1 MTFDQLKLFKDIAQ
15 HRSVSRAADA
25 SEISQSA
32 ASQSL
37 QDLERSLSVKLMDR
51 STRPIRLTPAG
62 RLFYE
67 FCREV
72 LRRREEFDAEL
83 DRLKGRIEGTV
94 RVASIYSVGL
104 SEMSRL
110 EEEFARRLP
119 AAELSVDYLRPEKVY
134 GAILADRADLGLVS
148 YPEASREVKVI
159 EWRQEVM
166 VLAAALSHPLAGLRL
181 VELSHLQGQD
191 FVGFDEDLPIGR
203 ELTRF
208 LKDHGVEVN
217 VVMRFD
223 NIQMIKEAVALGSAI
238 SILPARIMD
247 SEIAQ
252 KRLVAVPIQA
262 PGLFR
267 PLGII
272 HRRRKKFN
280 RATLSFLQLLREAPQ
295 PEPVPARE

>member
-1 MTFDQLKLFKDIAQ
+1 VTFDQLKLFKDIAQ

-166 VLAAALSHPLAGLRL
+166 VLAAAPSHPLAGLRL
-181 VELSHLQGQD
+181 VELRHLQGQD